1 LVSKNAIRKIEL
13 SEEGVSTLGA
23 RKVWYDETV
32 RTLNAEGRGRLLG
45 EFMADDR
52 IVVFLSSGEYLF
64 TGFDLNTRF
73 DDKMIH
79 LEKWH
84 PERVVSVVY
93 YEGEKEDWY
102 VKRFLP
108 ELVQKPFSFIGDHE
122 NSKLG
127 VLSTAHHP
135 LVRIRFNRRF
145 KETRDRED
153 EVFDASDFIA
163 VKGIRALGNK
173 LSSLPVTE
181 VQLDPLDEEKEQ
193 SAQAAWES
201 EPQSPQSPQSPTAA
215 PTTESSAESSAE
227 SFAAPTTA
235 TSAEPANDSAAN
247 SDVPNEKEPEKPESP
262 SANDPEPKPKGGGIQ
277 PTLF

>member
-1 LVSKNAIRKIEL
+1 MTVFLRANARLKKLKLDVDFSELAIRGRSAGGNLVSKNAIRKIEM

-52 IVVFLSSGEYLF
+52 IVVFLSSGEYAF

-84 PERVVSVVY
+84 PQRPVSVVY

-102 VKRFLP
+102 VKRFHP
-108 ELVQKPFSFIGDHE
+108 ELVQKAFFIGDHE
-122 NSKLG
+122 NSRLG
-127 VLSTAHHP
+127 VVSTAHHP

-145 KETRDRED
+145 KETGTEKMK
-153 EVFDASDFIA
+153 SSMLLI
-163 VKGIRALGNK
+163 
-173 LSSLPVTE
+173 SLPSRASERWGTNSAVCPSD
-181 VQLDPLDEEKEQ
+181 VQLEPLDEEKEAQ
-193 SAQAAWES
+193 AQAAWE
-201 EPQSPQSPQSPTAA
+201 
-215 PTTESSAESSAE
+215 AEL
-227 SFAAPTTA
+227 
-235 TSAEPANDSAAN
+235 
-247 SDVPNEKEPEKPESP
+247 P
-262 SANDPEPKPKGGGIQ
+262 SAQRHRRRQKNLLRKRSL
-277 PTLF
+277 PTLLSWKTQGRSHRTTN